1 MKKFKLSTQ
10 VVILFTTVTML
21 SSVIFGYISWHNY
34 QTVYAGLARNQVQ
47 TYLEANIDLPRDKED
62 YIGYILIT
70 VNRVSTFR
78 ADVTNRIVSSNAD
91 KILNSDLK
99 RINQI
104 IEAAYLGE
112 QRYLDKTGIYYLDI
126 AKKSDIDPDT
136 SEYMIAV
143 MDNTYI
149 DSIKAS
155 TMRDE
160 VLTTFIGTFL
170 SFAIITFIGNTI
182 IAMWSRKTAARIRY
196 IQKEVNTFNK
206 SGYENTIQVE
216 GEDELSE
223 LARSI
228 EDLRLEIK
236 ENEKTKQEMFQNVS
250 HDLKTPISVIQSYAE
265 AMMDGTTDVSDMKII
280 IKQTEKLQS
289 KVRMLLELNK
299 INSIEMNHTLEEVN
313 VKDIIINVT
322 SNNKHRFG
330 HIQVITDLDQ
340 SKYMGVKEYF
350 YTSIENLIDNAIR
363 YAKTKI
369 VITLKNGTLTFY
381 NDGPAIEE
389 KYIKDGFKP
398 YEKGSK
404 GQFGIGMSIVQKT
417 FNRFGFSLSVEN
429 LDNGVKFT
437 IKKL

>member
-10 VVILFTTVTML
+10 VVILFTTVTIL
-21 SSVIFGYISWHNY
+21 SSMIFGYISWRNY
-34 QTVYAGLARNQVQ
+34 QTVYLGLARNQVE
-47 TYLEANIDLPRDKED
+47 TYLEASIDLPKDRED
-62 YIGYILIT
+62 YLGYILVT

-78 ADVTNRIVSSNAD
+78 ADVTNRIVSPNANQMLGGD
-91 KILNSDLK
+91 ID
-99 RINQI
+99 RINRI
-104 IEAAYLGE
+104 IEAAYLGDFI
-112 QRYLDKTGIYYLDI
+112 YSDATGIYYLDI
-126 AKKSDIDPDT
+126 QERLIIDGET

-143 MDNTYI
+143 MDNSYI

-155 TMRDE
+155 TMREE
-160 VLTTFIGTFL
+160 VLTTFLGTFL
-170 SFAIITFIGNTI
+170 SFAIIVFIGNTI
-182 IAMWSRKTAARIRY
+182 IAMWSRQTAARIRH
-196 IQKEVNTFNK
+196 IQKEVGTFNK
-206 SGYENTIQVE
+206 TGYENKVELE

-228 EDLRLEIK
+228 EALRLEIR

-265 AMMDGTTDVSDMKII
+265 ALMDGTTDVGDAKII

-299 INSIEMNHTLEEVN
+299 INNIEMNHTLEEVSI
-313 VKDIIINVT
+313 KDIIMNVT
-322 SNNKHRFG
+322 QNNKHRFG
-330 HIQVITDLDQ
+330 RVEVITDLDN
-340 SKYMGVKEYF
+340 SKFIGVKEYF
-350 YTSIENLIDNAIR
+350 YTSVENLIDNAIR

-369 VITLKNGTLTFY
+369 IITLKNGTLTFY

-389 KYIKDGFKP
+389 KYIQDGFKP

-429 LDNGVKFT
+429 VDNGVKFT

>member
-21 SSVIFGYISWHNY
+21 SSIIFGYISWHNY

-91 KILNSDLK
+91 KILSSDLD

-126 AKKSDIDPDT
+126 AKRSDIDQDT

-206 SGYENTIQVE
+206 SGYENTIQLE

-313 VKDIIINVT
+313 IKDIIINVT

-429 LDNGVKFT
+429 VDNGVKFT